1 MHSFDSLRGTG
12 LPESLV
18 RKHASQAGSGLLLS
32 WDWSLNTVE
41 VPNLIRVLEPFENW
55 VKSLDVQMY
64 MHKILIV
71 PSGALEV
78 YTALNLGKQGPLSY

>member
-1 MHSFDSLRGTG
+1 M
-12 LPESLV
+12 
-18 RKHASQAGSGLLLS
+18 
-32 WDWSLNTVE
+32 E

-55 VKSLDVQMY
+55 VKSSDVQMY

-78 YTALNLGKQGPLSY
+78 YTALNLGKEGPLSY